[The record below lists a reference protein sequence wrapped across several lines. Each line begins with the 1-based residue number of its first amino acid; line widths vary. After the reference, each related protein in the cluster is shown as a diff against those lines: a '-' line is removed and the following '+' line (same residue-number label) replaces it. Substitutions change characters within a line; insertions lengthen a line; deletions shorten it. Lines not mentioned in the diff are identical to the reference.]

1 MKLIL
6 NNINET
12 MQYCLSTINYGR
24 TDIIFDLNIIEIEDG
39 KNNNCPLIINQPI
52 ELPDYNN
59 FDGIIDLTITG
70 YNDYYTFGFDLN
82 VPFRI
87 SVDKIAFASY
97 LKHDLTKPSHIGID
111 LLKNLIKS
119 NEDAYEDL
127 CESLSAEVDTIIEKL
142 NETLNTMIEIEG

>member
-97 LKHDLTKPSHIGID
+97 LKHD
-111 LLKNLIKS
+111 
-119 NEDAYEDL
+119 
-127 CESLSAEVDTIIEKL
+127 
-142 NETLNTMIEIEG
+142 